1 MFFLPLAFVHNHDQ
15 TRSKLDP
22 RSYRC
27 SFLGYSPTQK
37 GYRCYS
43 FDKQKIF
50 TSADVTFFKHQPF
63 FKQNMQGGEFWSY
76 FQRRKLSWSENLE
89 VNSTPNLWE
98 YFWDSTPSLS
108 NSGEKILPKNLPISN
123 IQPSISGSY
132 LQAQSIQ
139 PSLSNSGAKILPE
152 NPPDSHYLT
161 ETQSAKSLSNYDSN
175 SDPVYTK
182 FIAPIPDSANDSLD
196 NPEIKEKRLIKG
208 E

>member
-1 MFFLPLAFVHNHDQ
+1 MFGFVAFVHNHDQ

-27 SFLGYSPTQK
+27 IFLGYSPTQK

-50 TSADVTFFKHQPF
+50 TFADVAFFEHQPF
-63 FKQNMQGGEFWSY
+63 FKQNMQGENSGVIFKEENY
-76 FQRRKLSWSENLE
+76 LESENLE

-108 NSGEKILPKNLPISN
+108 NSSEKILPKILPISN
-123 IQPSISGSY
+123 IQPSLSGSY
-132 LQAQSIQ
+132 FEAQSIQ

-152 NPPDSHYLT
+152 NLPDSHYLI
-161 ETQSAKSLSNYDSN
+161 ENQSAKSLPNYDSN
-175 SDPVYTK
+175 SDPIYTEI
-182 FIAPIPDSANDSLD
+182 IAPIPD
-196 NPEIKEKRLIKG
+196 
-208 E
+208 